1 MKSATNPSSEL
12 IPIDELDQA
21 IVDLSARINAATYE
35 LLVLIREFED
45 RAGYLKWGL
54 KDAAEWLSYRCD
66 LGRSAAYEKV
76 RVARALRTLPA
87 ISESFST
94 GELSYSKVRALTRIA
109 GDHDE
114 QNLLDFALRTT
125 AVRVEERC
133 RELRFGSD
141 ASIDIASRAYA
152 NRSLRFSRN
161 PDRGTMTVTVDLPI
175 ESGQL
180 LERALDKARDDGVVE
195 TPEFASE
202 SWSTQQADAFVNLV
216 NGYLSGGEN
225 EEAHATDNYLVTIHV
240 DQAALKDGNGR
251 SAIPIESAK
260 RLCSRQAG
268 PRCDGQALV
277 LTEDKQGEPL
287 SIGRKS
293 RIVPTA
299 IKRAVLA
306 KHNHSCA
313 FPGCCNSRFLHIHHV
328 EHWSNGGETSIDNLM
343 PLCTRHHP
351 LVHEGRFRIEK
362 DFQDNWIFVRPEG
375 QVIPPNGYLPQDMI
389 DEPYDLSSA
398 EDFLMAA
405 GNGVSDLGPAGR
417 ELDPARRDL
426 GPAVR
431 EPPPSVYW
439 H

>member
-1 MKSATNPSSEL
+1 MKSATNPSSDL

-133 RELRFGSD
+133 REFPSSGTEVRFGSD

-405 GNGVSDLGPAGR
+405 GNGVSDL
-417 ELDPARRDL
+417 DPARRDL
-426 GPAVR
+426 GPAGR